1 MFTYTSLTQ
10 HSTEK
15 LLLWAEKCKEN
26 GRTVHP
32 KQYWHLISVFLQKIQ
47 SVTMPAS
54 FLFFCF
60 LFFVFFPHRNYSLLV
75 MNYYVGNIRPHFLS
89 LQLHTY
95 GKWLGVPHR
104 ATLWAIIIRAR
115 DAGKSDENRTNRW
128 ADFYELCWLSS
139 CLREPC
145 CVAQSVDLLWQEI
158 YSG

>member
-1 MFTYTSLTQ
+1 MS
-10 HSTEK
+10 
-15 LLLWAEKCKEN
+15 
-26 GRTVHP
+26 P

-47 SVTMPAS
+47 SVTMPA
-54 FLFFCF
+54 LF
-60 LFFVFFPHRNYSLLV
+60 LFFVFSFFPHRNYSLLV

-104 ATLWAIIIRAR
+104 ATLWAIIIRAC

-139 CLREPC
+139 CKLLGSYINMCFPPTIDRLRWLTGDDFI
-145 CVAQSVDLLWQEI
+145 CVSVFICSCNHRFEVGGSL
-158 YSG
+158 